1 MYIHIYICTRL
12 SSPLPNDLKFFQSH
26 TGEQEGIG
34 SRVRVQP
41 NRFTPLLFKKRGR
54 EEIAEKQRKDN
65 QGRLTQGRRPSSG
78 ATKVKMNHDVLGKH
92 CGTEAAGDS
101 DADRLGFQF
110 ERDVDGKYRVTAIE
124 WWAASLLTTARPSPY
139 CALFTPLQTHSIL
152 NAALSCPQDRL
163 LSNGATANERVNA
176 RVGDCVISINGVV
189 CEDKEPAE
197 LEAMVHSIV
206 AGSIEERQK
215 TARVAFDFGDG
226 RERFI
231 TIKARRAPVS
241 KRTLPPV
248 PAAPD
253 PAKARAR
260 VVVIG
265 AGVAGLTAARELAQ
279 KGLHVTILEA
289 RARTGGRVHTG
300 VLAGDESAAP
310 AYIDL
315 GASFIHGCAEAVNPV
330 YKLAVKHKA
339 AVDDTNGGYS
349 IAWAQAAA
357 WCVCVCV
364 QVCVMVYECMYV
376 GEYIHRCT

>member
-1 MYIHIYICTRL
+1 M
-12 SSPLPNDLKFFQSH
+12 
-26 TGEQEGIG
+26 GIG

-41 NRFTPLLFKKRGR
+41 TRFTPLLFKKRGR
-54 EEIAEKQRKDN
+54 EEIAEKRREDIK
-65 QGRLTQGRRPSSG
+65 GRLTQGRRPSSG
-78 ATKVKMNHDVLGKH
+78 ATKVKMNHNVLGKH
-92 CGTEAAGDS
+92 CGNEAAGDG

-110 ERDVDGKYRVTAIE
+110 ERDVDGKYRVTTIE

-139 CALFTPLQTHSIL
+139 CALSTPVQTNSIL
-152 NAALSCPQDRL
+152 NAAELVALSCPQDRL
-163 LSNGATANERVNA
+163 LSNGATTNERVNA

-197 LEAMVHSIV
+197 LEAVVHSIV
-206 AGSIEERQK
+206 ANIEERQK

-231 TIKARRAPVS
+231 RIKARRAPVS
-241 KRTLPPV
+241 KCMLPPV
-248 PAAPD
+248 PAALD
-253 PAKARAR
+253 HAKARAR

-279 KGLHVTILEA
+279 KGLHVTVLEA

-376 GEYIHRCT
+376 GEYIYTCR